1 MFLHNLKY
9 SLKTLFKNKTLIFWT
24 FAFPLILG
32 TLFQMAFQDIEKNE
46 TLDTISIAIVEEKEN
61 NIKNIF
67 EELEIEDKKMFS
79 IFYGNEEEAK
89 EKLEQSE
96 ISGYLILSDTPKI
109 IVKENGINQT
119 ILKYVVGEIIET
131 EEIMN
136 NMITYEIS
144 QNGVLTNEFY
154 QTLYENIKKIELENK
169 IEIKDI
175 SSRNLSYTL
184 IEFYTL
190 IAMTALYGGILGLYL
205 INQNLANQSSNG
217 KRIAVSPASK
227 RTIIISSALAGYIV
241 QLIGIALLFLYT
253 IFALHINYGE
263 HFFFILLLTL
273 IGCLAGLSMGIMI
286 ASILKINET
295 TKTGIVIAFTMLGC
309 FLSGMMG
316 ITMKYIV
323 DKNIP
328 ILNIINPAN
337 MITDGLY
344 SLYYYETL
352 DRYYFNIISLI
363 IFSCFMLALSM
374 QSLRRQKYDSI

>member
-286 ASILKINET
+286 ASIFKINEN
-295 TKTGIVIAFTMLGC
+295 TKTEIVIAFTMLSC

>member
-286 ASILKINET
+286 ASIFKINEN
-295 TKTGIVIAFTMLGC
+295 TKTGIVIAFTMLSC

>member
-154 QTLYENIKKIELENK
+154 QTLYENIKKI
-169 IEIKDI
+169 
-175 SSRNLSYTL
+175 
-184 IEFYTL
+184 
-190 IAMTALYGGILGLYL
+190 
-205 INQNLANQSSNG
+205 
-217 KRIAVSPASK
+217 
-227 RTIIISSALAGYIV
+227 
-241 QLIGIALLFLYT
+241 
-253 IFALHINYGE
+253 
-263 HFFFILLLTL
+263 
-273 IGCLAGLSMGIMI
+273 
-286 ASILKINET
+286 
-295 TKTGIVIAFTMLGC
+295 
-309 FLSGMMG
+309 
-316 ITMKYIV
+316 
-323 DKNIP
+323 
-328 ILNIINPAN
+328 
-337 MITDGLY
+337 
-344 SLYYYETL
+344 
-352 DRYYFNIISLI
+352 
-363 IFSCFMLALSM
+363 
-374 QSLRRQKYDSI
+374 